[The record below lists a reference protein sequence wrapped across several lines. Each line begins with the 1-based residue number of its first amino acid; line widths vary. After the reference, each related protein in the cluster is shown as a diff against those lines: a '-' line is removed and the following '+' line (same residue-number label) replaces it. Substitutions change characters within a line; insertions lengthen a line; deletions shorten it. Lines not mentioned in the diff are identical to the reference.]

1 MKLTQ
6 FFNSCHENDQL
17 LIYFFLNFRIFFA
30 LFTENNANLTPTRD
44 DVTHPRDSW
53 HYEPDSVWPCGI
65 SNLENLTPNP
75 QFEDVLC
82 CAQTAHA
89 ATLTRRRRFRN
100 GAKTHRQV
108 SDATAMMRPMMNI
121 RPAVSGVMN
130 YLVYVAN
137 LRVLV
142 RNQIGHCWLARS
154 PPRSEASLPD
164 RTFKIK

>member
-75 QFEDVLC
+75 QFEGGRVVLRTNRSC
-82 CAQTAHA
+82 CNTN
-89 ATLTRRRRFRN
+89 AT
-100 GAKTHRQV
+100 KTFPKRSQNSPTSV
-108 SDATAMMRPMMNI
+108 RCYSDDEADDEHPSCCFWSNELSCLCGK
-121 RPAVSGVMN
+121 PACSCQEPNRSLLVGEKSTSIGGIASGP
-130 YLVYVAN
+130 N
-137 LRVLV
+137 L
-142 RNQIGHCWLARS
+142 
-154 PPRSEASLPD
+154 
-164 RTFKIK
+164 